1 MTFGEKLQKL
11 RKENHWTQEQLAE
24 QIDVSRQALSK
35 WELDTALPDTEN
47 IIKLSKIFGL
57 STDYFLLEEEQE
69 KKQIDLGKN
78 RVLLILSSCFTG
90 IAFSGLIALGIYASI
105 NRTYI
110 VSETENRP
118 AGILETLEF
127 TNLLWLFVLCAAVF
141 AIGIGILIN
150 QYWIKVHDNKN

>member
-69 KKQIDLGKN
+69 EKQIDLRKN
-78 RVLLILSSCFTG
+78 RVFVILSSCFTG

-110 VSETENRP
+110 ISDAGGHS

-127 TNLLWLFVLCAAVF
+127 SNLLWLFILCAGVF
-141 AIGIGILIN
+141 AIGIGILI
-150 QYWIKVHDNKN
+150 YEYRIKIYNKKN